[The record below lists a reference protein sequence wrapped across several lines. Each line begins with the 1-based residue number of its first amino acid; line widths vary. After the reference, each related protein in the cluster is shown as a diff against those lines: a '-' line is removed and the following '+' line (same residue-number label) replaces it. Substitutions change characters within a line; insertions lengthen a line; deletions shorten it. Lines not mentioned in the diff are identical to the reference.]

1 MVHRKRH
8 LPLRPIP
15 TCPIILRRRKRTE
28 DSPRPKRRALH
39 RFSWLLVCRPSV
51 RSGSPPMPTDCDSA
65 LAATDPELYARCPNI
80 KRVLAGGNPVGNP
93 VVNVAGLM
101 AKLAMSH

>member
-1 MVHRKRH
+1 
-8 LPLRPIP
+8 
-15 TCPIILRRRKRTE
+15 
-28 DSPRPKRRALH
+28 
-39 RFSWLLVCRPSV
+39 
-51 RSGSPPMPTDCDSA
+51 MPTDCDSA

-101 AKLAMSH
+101 AKLAMSHPGKEQHGECEVAKRTPYGNVQVIQFTIVAKAKYPDVK